1 MFEYKS
7 GNILAE
13 DTEALVNTVNCV
25 GVMGRGIALQFKKA
39 FPENFKAYARACK
52 EEKVTPGK
60 MFVFET
66 GQLVNPRLIINF
78 PTKRHWRA
86 HSRIEDIENGLK
98 ALKCTI
104 QEYKIRSIAIPPLGC
119 GLGGLDWYEVKTLIE
134 AILKPL
140 DNVQII
146 LYEPHSEIA
155 QEKTVQGLHTP
166 KMTPGRAVLV
176 ELVNRYLQGLLDPF
190 ITLLEIHKLM
200 YFMQESGE
208 FLKLRYTK
216 APYGPYAENL
226 RHVLNLIEGHLITGY
241 ADGGDQPDKPI
252 SLMPNAI
259 EKATTFLQDY
269 PETYTRFDRV
279 TTLVEGFE
287 SPFGL
292 ELLSTVHWIVK
303 NESVSSVSDVIDRT
317 YAWNRRKQQF
327 TQRQIGLAVN
337 ILKQQGWIDFPANS
351 NEQY

>member
-1 MFEYKS
+1 MFECKS
-7 GNILAE
+7 GNILEE

-39 FPENFKAYARACK
+39 FPDNFKAYAKACE
-52 EEKVTPGK
+52 EEKVKPGE

-66 GQLVNPRLIINF
+66 RQLVNPRLIINF

-86 HSRIEDIENGLK
+86 DSRIEDIEHGLK

-119 GLGGLDWYEVKTLIE
+119 GLGGLNWGEVKARIE
-134 AILKPL
+134 AVLKPL
-140 DNVQII
+140 DNVRVV
-146 LYEPHSEIA
+146 LYEPHGELA
-155 QEKTVQGLHTP
+155 QAKTVQGLHP
-166 KMTPGRAVLV
+166 PNMTPGRAVLV
-176 ELVNRYLQGLLDPF
+176 ELINRYLQGLLDPF

-200 YFMQESGE
+200 YFMQEAGE
-208 FLKLRYTK
+208 SLKLRYTK

-226 RHVLNLIEGHLITGY
+226 RHVLNVIEGHLIAGY

-252 SLMPNAI
+252 ALLPNAI
-259 EKATTFLQDY
+259 EKATTFLRDY
-269 PETYTRFDRV
+269 PETHTRFEKV
-279 TTLVEGFE
+279 TDLVEGFE

-303 NESVSSVSDVIDRT
+303 NEPVNSLSDVIHCT
-317 YAWNRRKQQF
+317 YAWNQRKQQF
-327 TQRQIGLAVN
+327 TPRQIELAIN
-337 ILKQQGWIDFPANS
+337 ILNKKGWVNFPH
-351 NEQY
+351 ELQ